1 MEKGQL
7 SAAVAAIK
15 EKGVL
20 SGKRIERSEVG
31 SPGEFDHL
39 TDDELERALIERL
52 AQLGFAPVAISNGS
66 IAKAPGHVSKIKG
79 LGKPITHAPSET
91 MIAMLTLTIVTT
103 VRYAARLRSMSR
115 MIFKNRNLESL
126 LPNRATA

>member
-1 MEKGQL
+1 MTNSPERRARHGKGQL
-7 SAAVAAIK
+7 GAAVAAIK

-31 SPGEFDHL
+31 SPGEVDHL

-66 IAKAPGHVSKIKG
+66 IALNGADTDKTEGS
-79 LGKPITHAPSET
+79 
-91 MIAMLTLTIVTT
+91 
-103 VRYAARLRSMSR
+103 
-115 MIFKNRNLESL
+115 
-126 LPNRATA
+126 

>member
-66 IAKAPGHVSKIKG
+66 IAKAPGHVLALQAATSEARWLWLKDELTKYGNQAYWGMFPDIGPDEK
-79 LGKPITHAPSET
+79 KAPFT
-91 MIAMLTLTIVTT
+91 
-103 VRYAARLRSMSR
+103 RAA
-115 MIFKNRNLESL
+115 
-126 LPNRATA
+126 

>member
-1 MEKGQL
+1 MTNSPERRARHGKGQL
-7 SAAVAAIK
+7 GAAVAAIK

-66 IAKAPGHVSKIKG
+66 IAKAPGHVSA
-79 LGKPITHAPSET
+79 LQAATSE
-91 MIAMLTLTIVTT
+91 ARWLWLKDELTKYGNQAYWGMFPELAEFF
-103 VRYAARLRSMSR
+103 RARP
-115 MIFKNRNLESL
+115 FVG
-126 LPNRATA
+126 AVA